1 MIRNRVAAA
10 KSRARK
16 NAYVQDLQGKI
27 RQLNATIET
36 LRKENHRLVDIA
48 LADALNFALDGAI
61 DVSLNEL
68 V

>member
-1 MIRNRVAAA
+1 
-10 KSRARK
+10 
-16 NAYVQDLQGKI
+16 
-27 RQLNATIET
+27 
-36 LRKENHRLVDIA
+36 VDIA